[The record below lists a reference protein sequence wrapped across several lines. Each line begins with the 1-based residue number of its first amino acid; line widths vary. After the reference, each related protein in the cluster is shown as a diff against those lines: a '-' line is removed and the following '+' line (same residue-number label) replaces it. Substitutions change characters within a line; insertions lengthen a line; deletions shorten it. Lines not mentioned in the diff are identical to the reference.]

1 MDDYDLNSASAL
13 DRTEA
18 LLRRLVILKSE
29 EHYWALTLWI
39 AYCYSIPSFDF
50 APRLCLWSPEKRCG
64 KSLTLE
70 VVGHLLPNPLLTSSV
85 TPPALFRLLDKEP
98 NLVVLIDESD
108 TVFGR
113 NADKEKAEALRQ
125 LLNTSFKRGQKIPR
139 CEGPRNEVRTFSIF
153 APIALA
159 GIGKNAIPETVADR
173 AIMVEMRRML
183 PNEMIHEFESDEV
196 DQIFQP
202 VKNLLQE
209 FSDQNSAIFRELRP
223 DLPKEDLN
231 PRARDLW
238 KPLYKVAE
246 CAGEAWI
253 RKVRSASIALSE
265 GKEDPEE
272 ASLSLRLLSDTREV
286 FESYEEKLST
296 RDLIERLRA
305 LEEAPWN
312 YLDRFNPS
320 VLSNLL
326 KNYGVRPK
334 PFGGG
339 KIRGYYRKSFEDP
352 WNRYLAPLE
361 TVTPVTLV
369 TQEEFNLEECNCG
382 TCDACDGV

>member
-1 MDDYDLNSASAL
+1 MDHNNLTASAL
-13 DRTEA
+13 DRTEE
-18 LLRRLVILKSE
+18 LLRKLVILKSE

-39 AYCYSIPSFDF
+39 AHCYSIPSFDF

-70 VVGHLLPNPLLTSSV
+70 VVGHLLPNPLLTSSI
-85 TPPALFRLLDKEP
+85 TSASLFRILDGEP
-98 NLVVLIDESD
+98 NKVLLVDESD
-108 TVFGR
+108 TIFG
-113 NADKEKAEALRQ
+113 NKGDKEKAEALRSV
-125 LLNTSFKRGQKIPR
+125 LNASFKRGQTIPR
-139 CEGPRNEVRTFSIF
+139 CVPPSNKVEYFSIF
-153 APIALA
+153 SPIALA

-183 PNEMIHEFESDEV
+183 PYEKIQEFESDEV
-196 DQIFQP
+196 EDLFQP
-202 VKNLLQE
+202 VKTLLQE
-209 FSDQNSAIFRELRP
+209 FADRNGEKYR
-223 DLPKEDLN
+223 DLKPIMDKSQLN
-231 PRARDLW
+231 ARARDVW

-246 CAGEAWI
+246 CAGEEWLL
-253 RKVRSASIALSE
+253 KVRSASYAISSGE
-265 GKEDPEE
+265 QDPEE
-272 ASLSLRLLSDTREV
+272 VSLSLRLISDIREV
-286 FESYEEKLST
+286 FNEYEEQLST

-320 VLSNLL
+320 ILARLL
-326 KNYGVRPK
+326 KNYGVKPK

-352 WNRYLAPLE
+352 WNRYLEPLE

-369 TQEEFNLEECNCG
+369 TQEEFNLEESCNCG
-382 TCDACDGV
+382 TCDACDA